1 MSVPLLDI
9 NFDRFSLE
17 KLNQWGIS
25 HLLPGSVCNLKIL
38 EFQESDFKAFKVL
51 EIGFWSLKVLD
62 FLMNKIEKYQCVLVL
77 K

>member
-17 KLNQWGIS
+17 KLNQWAIS